1 MVALRQRFGRGELI
15 YLGLPVPWRGI
26 HLYQHGR
33 AAHRGDGCT
42 CVPRPWGVWESP
54 SGGARFCSGGDGAC
68 RHTDSRATSL
78 SLFHSSLPYFSPSLF
93 FNCRLTRTVYR
104 GGGGRLSTPIPP
116 PRWISLL
123 TRVYW
128 RNLRFGSVWF
138 WLSLFISLWWVD
150 VNLATDNRGQINW

>member
-93 FNCRLTRTVYR
+93 FNCRLTRTVYV
-104 GGGGRLSTPIPP
+104 GEEGSRLSTPIPP

-128 RNLRFGSVWF
+128 RNLRWICLVLA
-138 WLSLFISLWWVD
+138 LSLYLSLVGGCKSSH
-150 VNLATDNRGQINW
+150 R